1 MGFYPYAGKCRS
13 EKTGILA
20 YFTQCKNKRQ
30 KCEKKHIKSCHPHH
44 WLGYRDRI
52 HLLIHCYHLK
62 VFPQHFLE
70 KLYLPIV
77 FSQYHTSRFHYNL
90 TL

>member
-1 MGFYPYAGKCRS
+1 MRGNAGQRKPVYWHILRS
-13 EKTGILA
+13 AKIKD
-20 YFTQCKNKRQ
+20 KNVK
-30 KCEKKHIKSCHPHH
+30 KKHIKNCHPHH

-62 VFPQHFLE
+62 LFPQHFLE